1 MLAACKTLASVT
13 FLLRSGRNL
22 AACACRAGFDGY
34 GLRGDRCCEKAATG
48 QPYHGRSRGLGRCLL
63 CNWAAEHGGAALDA
77 RWVRRAC
84 CGLTP

>member
-1 MLAACKTLASVT
+1 MPSKQAGKLTFCSAAVAY
-13 FLLRSGRNL
+13 L

-34 GLRGDRCCEKAATG
+34 GLRADRCCEKAVIG

-77 RWVRRAC
+77 R
-84 CGLTP
+84 